1 MRNGFEV
8 LVWAIFPQMFFE
20 FMINT
25 SPQGSNNV
33 NGREKYFNTIN
44 FNESSAQRVAWP
56 SGERP
61 HFLR

>member
-25 SPQGSNNV
+25 APQGSNNV